1 MPGGIH
7 DCPDRWVFSCQ
18 WYGFSARLLSHSA
31 DGSVFTLWA
40 CGSHS
45 IFAIDKGC
53 ILPLKSVGSAIT
65 LPYFCCGRNYQ
76 LWKGLAPKEGE
87 VLVGLGFGLK
97 GLGLGLVLVLGSVYL
112 SVCLVEETGW
122 YDRVLWQI
130 RPMMEMTGNHI
141 HQSAI
146 AWNCTWNV
154 AFCRH
159 FAVVGT

>member
-1 MPGGIH
+1 
-7 DCPDRWVFSCQ
+7 
-18 WYGFSARLLSHSA
+18 
-31 DGSVFTLWA
+31 
-40 CGSHS
+40 
-45 IFAIDKGC
+45 
-53 ILPLKSVGSAIT
+53 
-65 LPYFCCGRNYQ
+65 
-76 LWKGLAPKEGE
+76 

-146 AWNCTWNV
+146 A
-154 AFCRH
+154 
-159 FAVVGT
+159 

>member
-18 WYGFSARLLSHSA
+18 WYGFSARLLSHSARLLSHSARLLSHSARLLSHSA

-87 VLVGLGFGLK
+87 VLVGLGFGFGLK

-112 SVCLVEETGW
+112 SVCLVEETGR
-122 YDRVLWQI
+122 YDQWWKWQATTYI
-130 RPMMEMTGNHI
+130 S
-141 HQSAI
+141 QQ
-146 AWNCTWNV
+146 
-154 AFCRH
+154 
-159 FAVVGT
+159 